1 MLLKNLFISSLV
13 LAAAALTFVVSGGL
27 APEPSA
33 VAKRWQLQVEF
44 GPLRVY
50 STSTDSGP
58 RTFFY
63 QTYKAVNRT
72 GQDVIF
78 APSFDLVDSEG
89 TITRSG
95 RSVPDSVTKALI
107 NRLGNPLMQDQI
119 SIMGTILQ
127 GEENAKEGVVV
138 WACENFRPGQI
149 NVYAAGFSGETAM
162 VKVPGLKDEKGK
174 DVFITLRKTRQLTF
188 TNPGDIVSRGDA
200 PIETS
205 SAKWI
210 MR

>member
-1 MLLKNLFISSLV
+1 MTLKNLFISALLFV
-13 LAAAALTFVVSGGL
+13 AAALTVAFTGGM

-50 STSTDSGP
+50 STTTDGGP

-63 QTYKAVNRT
+63 QTYKAVNRS

-78 APSFDLVDSEG
+78 APSFDLVDSDG
-89 TITRSG
+89 TVVRSG
-95 RSVPDSVTKALI
+95 RSVPDSVTKALLA
-107 NRLGNPLMQDQI
+107 RLGNPLMQDQI
-119 SIMGTILQ
+119 AIMGTIQQ
-127 GEENAKEGVVV
+127 GEENAKEGLVI
-138 WACENFRPGQI
+138 WPCDNFRPGEVNI
-149 NVYAAGFSGETAM
+149 YAAGFSGETAS
-162 VKVPGLKDEKGK
+162 VKAPGLKDDKGK
-174 DVFITLRKTRQLTF
+174 DVYITLRKTRQLTF
-188 TNPGDIVSRGDA
+188 ANPGDLEKRGDN
-200 PIETS
+200 PIESS